1 MRRFVFSDIHGHGAL
16 FDKVYQWLCNLPEPW
31 ECYFL
36 GDACDRCDDGYR
48 IITTL
53 LSDHRFIYLK
63 GNHEDLFVRAARAL
77 RKRWEEED
85 IHLDEVAANPYE
97 FIIDYTWDMD
107 VGLHIQNC
115 GLQTLIDWVIK
126 GQTGLKI
133 IDQLD
138 ALPEHMELPHDVWG
152 KLDLSHAG
160 HLMDNSDS
168 FIWSREHFQEEFTG
182 GRMIHGH
189 TPVRHLMKYVWNANG
204 GHTNRPAFY
213 ANGTKIDIDTACF
226 SSDTINLLDLDT
238 FESHTFTT
246 LI

>member
-1 MRRFVFSDIHGHGAL
+1 MKRFVFSDIHGHGAL

-97 FIIDYTWDMD
+97 FIIDYMWDWD

-115 GLQTLIDWVIK
+115 GLQTLMDLPFDTYLPLLPNQVEHVQELSGFYRPNRYLQEPPDEVLDGNTMLDWC
-126 GQTGLKI
+126 
-133 IDQLD
+133 
-138 ALPEHMELPHDVWG
+138 
-152 KLDLSHAG
+152 
-160 HLMDNSDS
+160 
-168 FIWSREHFQEEFTG
+168 F
-182 GRMIHGH
+182 RM
-189 TPVRHLMKYVWNANG
+189 L
-204 GHTNRPAFY
+204 
-213 ANGTKIDIDTACF
+213 
-226 SSDTINLLDLDT
+226 
-238 FESHTFTT
+238 
-246 LI
+246 

>member
-1 MRRFVFSDIHGHGAL
+1 MKRFVFSDIHGHRAL

-36 GDACDRCDDGYR
+36 GDACDRMEYGYS
-48 IITTL
+48 IIKTL
-53 LSDHRFIYLK
+53 LADHRFIYLK
-63 GNHEDLFVRAARAL
+63 GNHEDLFVRAAQAL
-77 RKRWEEED
+77 KQCWLED
-85 IHLDEVAANPYE
+85 DVTKAEAAMDGETYTLNYCWHYDVA
-97 FIIDYTWDMD
+97 
-107 VGLHIQNC
+107 LHIQNG
-115 GLQTLIDWVIK
+115 GLPTLIAWVAD
-126 GQTGLKI
+126 GSPMDI
-133 IDQLD
+133 IGELEH
-138 ALPEHMELPHDVWG
+138 LPEHMELPHDVWG

-168 FIWSREHFQEEFTG
+168 FIWSREHFQEEFKE

-204 GHTNRPAFY
+204 GHTSKPAFY
-213 ANGTKIDIDTACF
+213 ANKTKIDIDTACF
-226 SSDTINLLDLDT
+226 SSNTITLLDLDT